1 MNMCK
6 NVIRHACVLTG
17 LLLVSL
23 AAPTGARIA
32 PPSGSAGAFA
42 AKQAGVDGAATKKNP
57 LFKLAQPWPSA
68 DERRL
73 RKKEAEAHPL
83 FSGTDPI
90 TVTIA
95 AEFRII
101 NKDHDPKS
109 SKRYPGE
116 LKHTR
121 ADGRVDTI
129 PVKLSARGHV
139 RRLAQTCDYVPLRVE
154 FSKESLKETVFD
166 GQSTLKLVVQ
176 CRDGGE
182 YDQYILR
189 EHLAYRIFNLLTSR
203 SLRTRLARVTYVDST
218 TGKVMGTRYAMFL
231 EHDSDVARRMEGR
244 SVELQRVQFK
254 DVDADTLETMMVFA
268 YMIGNTDFSIYA
280 LHNVV
285 LVQTP
290 DLVLHTVP
298 YDFDISGLVHPPYAI
313 PMKSLPIKTVD
324 ERLYRGPCRTMEQ
337 MEPVLAN
344 VSAKTAAVMD
354 LLSSISGFNR
364 GVRQETRTFLEGF
377 FSSIGNQG
385 TVKRVFVEKCSKAPA
400 M

>member
-6 NVIRHACVLTG
+6 NVIRYACVLTG

-42 AKQAGVDGAATKKNP
+42 AEQAGVDGAATKKNP

-109 SKRYPGE
+109 SKRYPGD

-139 RRLAQTCDYVPLRVE
+139 RRLAQTCD
-154 FSKESLKETVFD
+154 
-166 GQSTLKLVVQ
+166 
-176 CRDGGE
+176 
-182 YDQYILR
+182 
-189 EHLAYRIFNLLTSR
+189 
-203 SLRTRLARVTYVDST
+203 
-218 TGKVMGTRYAMFL
+218 
-231 EHDSDVARRMEGR
+231 
-244 SVELQRVQFK
+244 
-254 DVDADTLETMMVFA
+254 
-268 YMIGNTDFSIYA
+268 
-280 LHNVV
+280 
-285 LVQTP
+285 
-290 DLVLHTVP
+290 
-298 YDFDISGLVHPPYAI
+298 
-313 PMKSLPIKTVD
+313 
-324 ERLYRGPCRTMEQ
+324 
-337 MEPVLAN
+337 
-344 VSAKTAAVMD
+344 
-354 LLSSISGFNR
+354 
-364 GVRQETRTFLEGF
+364 
-377 FSSIGNQG
+377 
-385 TVKRVFVEKCSKAPA
+385 
-400 M
+400 